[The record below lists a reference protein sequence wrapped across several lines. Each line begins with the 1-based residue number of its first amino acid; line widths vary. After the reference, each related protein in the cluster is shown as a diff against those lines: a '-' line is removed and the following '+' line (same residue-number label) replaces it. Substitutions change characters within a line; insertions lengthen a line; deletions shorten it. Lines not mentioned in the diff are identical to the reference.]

1 MIDFDVA
8 FCIYQLKT
16 AFKLSLG
23 SVFFSIWKK
32 LIHH

>member
-23 SVFFSIWKK
+23 SVFFF
-32 LIHH
+32 LFERN